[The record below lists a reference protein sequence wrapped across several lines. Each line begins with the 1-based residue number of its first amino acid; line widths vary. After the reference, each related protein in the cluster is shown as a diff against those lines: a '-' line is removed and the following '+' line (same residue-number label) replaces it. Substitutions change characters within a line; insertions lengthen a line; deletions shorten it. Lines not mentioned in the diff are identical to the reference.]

1 MSATWGGRGVVVKTH
16 PAPIPRGCRGTG
28 AAVWGGGSP
37 SFQTEALRGPPAAP
51 LFSAFSSFMFF
62 PQIVH

>member
-1 MSATWGGRGVVVKTH
+1 MSATWRGRGVVVKTH

-37 SFQTEALRGPPAAP
+37 ASKLRRSEGHQLLLYSLPF
-51 LFSAFSSFMFF
+51 LHLCFF
-62 PQIVH
+62 PR